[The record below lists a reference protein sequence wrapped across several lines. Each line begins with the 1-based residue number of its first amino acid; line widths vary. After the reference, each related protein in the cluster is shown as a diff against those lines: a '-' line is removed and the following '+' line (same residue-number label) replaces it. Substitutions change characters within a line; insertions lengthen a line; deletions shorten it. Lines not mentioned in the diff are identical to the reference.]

1 MTAAA
6 PAELQVTME
15 QLLRVM
21 VDKQASDM
29 HLTVGNAP
37 LLRIDGQVLPLK
49 LAPLNGD
56 QVKQLLYSVLTEEQK
71 VHFERSNEVDFSFGI
86 RGVSRFR
93 ANAFMQRAN
102 TACVFRQI
110 PLRIP
115 TMDELGLPPVIHDIC
130 NKPRGLVL
138 VTGATGSGKSTT
150 LAAMIDKIN
159 SEQRMHILTIEDPI
173 EFWHPHKLC
182 LVNQRQIGQDTANFG
197 AALKFA
203 LRQDPDVILV
213 GEMRDLETVS
223 AALTAAETGHLVF
236 ATLHTNSAI
245 STINRVIDVFPPHQQ
260 GQVRAQLSFSLMA
273 VITQQLLSKA
283 SGQGRAMAMEVMIPN
298 PAIRNLIREDKL
310 HQIYSQMQMGQGDSG
325 MQTMNQALA
334 SLIQRNVVTMDEGI
348 ATSSD
353 QDELKQML
361 QGPQVNQTIRRR

>member
-1 MTAAA
+1 
-6 PAELQVTME
+6 ME

-49 LAPLNGD
+49 LAPLTGD
-56 QVKQLLYSVLTEEQK
+56 HVKQLVYSVLTEEQK

-93 ANAFMQRAN
+93 ANAFMQRTNIAG
-102 TACVFRQI
+102 VFRQI

-115 TMDELGLPPVIHDIC
+115 AMEELGLPQVISDIC

-150 LAAMIDKIN
+150 LASMIDKIN

-182 LVNQRQIGQDTANFG
+182 LVNQRQIGQDTSNFG
-197 AALKFA
+197 AALKYA

-273 VITQQLLSKA
+273 VITQQLLPRA
-283 SGQGRAMAMEVMIPN
+283 SGQGRAMAMEIMIPN

-310 HQIYSQMQMGQGDSG
+310 HQIYSQMQVGQGDSG
-325 MQTMNQALA
+325 MQTMNQSLA
-334 SLIQRNVVTMDEGI
+334 SLIQRQVVTMEEGLS
-348 ATSSD
+348 ASGD

-361 QGPQVNQTIRRR
+361 LGTPGNPAIRRR